1 MMNHPNPLVSVV
13 IPAYNEEL
21 AIAHDINIIKET
33 LDEAGYAWEL
43 IVVDDGSKDRTAEI
57 SESLGAI
64 VLRHAVNKGTGGAR
78 MTGVRYAKGEI
89 VIMTDADGTYP
100 NRDMPKLIE
109 EVRNGYDM
117 AVGAR
122 IKEKGTMRW
131 LRTPAKTFIRQL
143 ASFMVGYP
151 IPDLNSGLR
160 AFRRDVCLKFF
171 GILPNTHSWVST
183 ITLAMLANG
192 YRVTYVPI
200 DYFPRIGPS
209 SFHPI
214 RDSYNYLTLVFRAL
228 VYFNPLKIFLPV
240 SFAILFLGIAKT
252 LYDLFGPYH
261 DIRES
266 DITIIIVGFL
276 IGMIGVLADLIVALN
291 RYRYLAPPRLKA
303 PPSDGRDLQGIAGQ
317 EQSAIAQMADSGEAL
332 KQKL

>member
-1 MMNHPNPLVSVV
+1 MNHPNPLVSVV

-21 AIAHDINIIKET
+21 AIAHDINIIKTT
-33 LDEAGYAWEL
+33 LDAAGYDWEL

-57 SESLGAI
+57 AEELGAV
-64 VLRHAVNKGTGGAR
+64 VLRHAQNKGTGGAR

-100 NRDMPKLIE
+100 NQDMPKLIE

-122 IKEKGTMRW
+122 VKEKGTLRW

-143 ASFMVGYP
+143 ASFMVGFP

-160 AFRRDVCLKFF
+160 AFRRDVCLKFL

-200 DYFPRIGPS
+200 DYFPRIGTS
-209 SFHPI
+209 TFHPI
-214 RDSYNYLTLVFRAL
+214 RDSYNYLSLVFRAL
-228 VYFNPLKIFLPV
+228 TYFNPLKIFLPI
-240 SFAILFLGIAKT
+240 SLIIFLVGLCK
-252 LYDLFGPYH
+252 LSYDIIFWS
-261 DIRES
+261 DIRDS
-266 DITIIIVGFL
+266 DVLLLVTPVVIAIVG
-276 IGMIGVLADLIVALN
+276 MLADLVVALN
-291 RYRYLAPPRLKA
+291 RWRYLAPPRLKA
-303 PPSDGRDLQGIAGQ
+303 PPTDGRPLGD
-317 EQSAIAQMADSGEAL
+317 
-332 KQKL
+332 

>member
-1 MMNHPNPLVSVV
+1 MHVNHPNPLVSVV

-21 AIAHDINIIKET
+21 AIAHDINIITET
-33 LDEAGYAWEL
+33 LDAAGYAWEL
-43 IVVDDGSKDRTAEI
+43 IVVDDGSKDKTAEI
-57 SESLGAI
+57 AESLGAI

-78 MTGVRYAKGEI
+78 TTGVRYAKGEI
-89 VIMTDADGTYP
+89 VVMTDADGTYA
-100 NRDMPKLIE
+100 NTDMPKLIE
-109 EVRNGYDM
+109 EVRSGYDM

-122 IKEKGTMRW
+122 VTEKGTMRW

-192 YRVTYVPI
+192 YRVTYVAT

-214 RDSYNYLTLVFRAL
+214 RDSYNYLTLVFRAM
-228 VYFNPLKIFLPV
+228 VYFNPLKIFLPTSV
-240 SFAILFLGIAKT
+240 TILILGIVKS
-252 LYDLFGPYH
+252 LYDYFVWH

-266 DITIIIVGFL
+266 DIMIVILAVLLGVLGF
-276 IGMIGVLADLIVALN
+276 LADLVVTMN

-303 PPSDGRDLQGIAGQ
+303 TPADGRKLLGITGE
-317 EQSAIAQMADSGEAL
+317 EQSATSGEIEPRDL
-332 KQKL
+332 VGQKI